1 VPVAAPPVTLA
12 GSLVR
17 LEPLAEHHVPGLAAA
32 AAADRSP
39 FRWSWVPD
47 GEAATRAYVATAL
60 EGQEAGHML
69 PFATVRLDDPAT
81 GADRVVGCTR
91 FCRIETWAWPEGDPR
106 HGKGTPDTC
115 EIGYTWLATA
125 AQRTGV
131 NVEAKLLMV
140 THAFETWGAECVS
153 WRTDARNEASRR
165 AIEGLGATFEG
176 IERAERLAVDG
187 TVRNTAR
194 YSMLAAEWPAAK
206 VALQARLDGRSG

>member
-1 VPVAAPPVTLA
+1 MPTIAAPVTLA

-17 LEPLAEHHVPGLAAA
+17 LEPLGLHHVAGLAAA
-32 AAADRSP
+32 AAEDRSP

-47 GEAATRAYVATAL
+47 GEAAAHTYVVAAL
-60 EGQEAGHML
+60 AGQEAGHMV

-91 FCRIETWAWPEGDPR
+91 FCRIEGWAWPESSPR
-106 HGKGTPDTC
+106 HGKVTPDAC
-115 EIGYTWLATA
+115 EIGYTWLAA
-125 AQRTGV
+125 SAQRTGV

-165 AIEGLGATFEG
+165 AIERLGASFEG

-194 YSMLAAEWPAAK
+194 YSMLAAEWPDAK
-206 VALQARLDGRSG
+206 AALQARLSGHAR

>member
-1 VPVAAPPVTLA
+1 MPVAAPPVTLA

-47 GEAATRAYVATAL
+47 GEAAARAYVATAL

-106 HGKGTPDTC
+106 HGKGTPDSC

-206 VALQARLDGRSG
+206 VELQARLDGRSG